1 MAETEQEVFIDIQS
15 FKGRKMIMT
24 DTNEITREN
33 LSEVL
38 RKAMSIHISNR
49 GQIDKLF
56 KYEKGIQNILYRVKD
71 VRPEIN
77 NKIVENHAHEIVNFK
92 VGYTWGQ
99 PVSYVQRANKDISN
113 TEDGGD
119 SVVNTLNEMFFEEGK
134 HQKDQELARMFSIC
148 GVGYRLI
155 TPYKIKR
162 GVSDF
167 RLTNLDPRNTFVVY
181 SADVF
186 HDPKMGVTYWT
197 DDDNVNHYTIYT
209 ENKVFMLTS
218 FDDVSGIIT
227 DKDEMTE
234 KTNGIGCIPIVEYK
248 NDDSRMGC
256 FERVLGLLEAINLCT
271 SDRLNGLAQ
280 FVQSLLWFNNIDID
294 TNQFKELREEGG
306 IATKSQEGK
315 EPILEYIKTELN
327 QTEIQSLADYLYSQL
342 LQITG
347 TPARGQSSGG
357 NTGVALMLGESGW
370 QLAEENAQA
379 SEVMFSAS
387 EREMLKVVKNIVE
400 RSKDNDISEMSIAD
414 IDIKF
419 NRNKISNLLNKT
431 QALTNLQSAGINM
444 RHAIKTV
451 DLFADPQQV
460 YMDSLETLEKN
471 VKEQTSEKDENEQLL
486 EKNNKEQG
494 V

>member
-1 MAETEQEVFIDIQS
+1 MADDVFIELKS

-24 DTNEITREN
+24 DVEDITADNLPEI
-33 LSEVL
+33 LG
-38 RKAMSIHISNR
+38 KAMSVHTINK

-56 KYEKGIQNILYRVKD
+56 KYEKGIQNILFRKKE

-77 NKIVENHAHEIVNFK
+77 NTIVENHAYEIVNFK

-99 PVSYVQRANKDISN
+99 PISYVQRANRDLSN
-113 TEDGGD
+113 TKDKGD
-119 SVVNTLNEMFFEEGK
+119 SIVNTLNEMFFEEGK

-148 GVGYRLI
+148 GIGYRMI
-155 TPYKIKR
+155 TPYKIKM

-167 RLTNLDPRNTFVVY
+167 RLTNLDPRFTFVIY

-186 HDPKMGVTYWT
+186 HEPKLGVTYWT
-197 DDDNVNHYTIYT
+197 DEDNINHYTVYT
-209 ENKVFMLTS
+209 ENKVFTFTS
-218 FDDVSGIIT
+218 TDILNGVLNIKDGINET
-227 DKDEMTE
+227 F
-234 KTNGIGCIPIVEYK
+234 NGIGCIPIVEYK
-248 NDDSRMGC
+248 NDDARMGC
-256 FERVLGLLEAINLCT
+256 FERVLWLLEAINLCT

-294 TNQFKELREEGG
+294 DEQFTKLRKEGG

-400 RSKDNDISEMSIAD
+400 RSKDNNITNMSIAD

-431 QALTNLQSAGINM
+431 QALMNLKSAGINM

-471 VKEQTSEKDENEQLL
+471 EKEQATEKVENEQML
-486 EKNNKEQG
+486 EKNSKEQG
-494 V
+494 E